1 MRATVIHGPN
11 DIRIEDVRD
20 PEIQQPTDAVV
31 RVVNACICGSD
42 LWAYR
47 GVAAREAGQRIGHEF
62 LGIVESVGSAVAGFR
77 PATSWWRR
85 SSGPTACASTAARAC
100 RRPARTAVSGAAWL
114 RRRPGRGGAGAVR
127 GRTLVQLPKDAA
139 TDQALLP
146 HLLALSDVMATGHHA
161 AVAAKVRP
169 GSTVAV
175 VGDGAV
181 GLCGVL
187 AAHRLGAGR
196 IIALGRHEVR
206 TDIARKF
213 GATDVVAE
221 RGEAAIEAV
230 RELTGGQGAHA
241 VLEAVGTEESMRTAI
256 SITRDGGAVGY
267 VGVPHGGSAGVDIGQ
282 MFGRNV
288 ALGGGVARLART
300 SRAARG
306 RAGGE
311 DRARPGLRPD
321 GGPGRCAGRL
331 PRHGRPLCAEGSHRL
346 LSTRRSRR
354 GRYRDPVPPP
364 PACPNAAADRRV

>member
-1 MRATVIHGPN
+1 MRATVIHGPR
-11 DIRIEDVRD
+11 DIRIEEVPD
-20 PEIQQPTDAVV
+20 PTIQRPTDAVV

-47 GVAAREAGQRIGHEF
+47 GVAAREPGQRIGHEF
-62 LGIVESVGSAVAGFR
+62 LGIVEEVGSEVGLFEAGDFVVAPFVWSDGTCDFCRDGLQTSCPHGGFWGSVGSD
-77 PATSWWRR
+77 
-85 SSGPTACASTAARAC
+85 
-100 RRPARTAVSGAAWL
+100 
-114 RRRPGRGGAGAVR
+114 GGQGEAVR
-127 GRTLVQLPKDAA
+127 VPFADGTLVKLPRDAA

-146 HLLALSDVMATGHHA
+146 SLLALSDVMATGHHA
-161 AVAAKVRP
+161 AVSARVRP

-206 TDIARKF
+206 TEIARKF
-213 GATDVVAE
+213 GATDVVPD
-221 RGEAAIEAV
+221 RGEAAIEKV

-256 SITRDGGAVGY
+256 SIARDGGAVGY

-288 ALGGGVARLART
+288 SLGGGVAPARAYIPELLADVL
-300 SRAARG
+300 
-306 RAGGE
+306 AGDIE
-311 DRARPGLRPD
+311 PGLVFDRTI
-321 GGPGRCAGRL
+321 GLAGV
-331 PRHGRPLCAEGSHRL
+331 PEGYQAMDD
-346 LSTRRSRR
+346 RSALKVRI
-354 GRYRDPVPPP
+354 
-364 PACPNAAADRRV
+364 AF